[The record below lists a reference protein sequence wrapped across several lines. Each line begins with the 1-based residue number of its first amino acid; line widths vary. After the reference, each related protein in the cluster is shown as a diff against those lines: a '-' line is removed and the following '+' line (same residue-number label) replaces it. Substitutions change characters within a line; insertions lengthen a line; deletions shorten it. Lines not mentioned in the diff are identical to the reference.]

1 MWSPNDRSI
10 AYASHLQ
17 VATED
22 QQDTE
27 EYAMPEVELQST
39 PGGVVEVASIDES
52 RSLKPMSMCRVSS
65 TNKSK
70 YIEN

>member
-1 MWSPNDRSI
+1 MPNDRSV

-17 VATED
+17 VATDERHD
-22 QQDTE
+22 AE
-27 EYAMPEVELQST
+27 EYAMPEVELQSKA
-39 PGGVVEVASIDES
+39 GGKVEVASIDES
-52 RSLKPMSMCRVSS
+52 RSLKPMSMCCVSS